1 MRIYELSQL
10 FKQPTAL
17 EAKASQTQPVSWP
30 TNLAWKINFK
40 QFKDLDPLLPFRK
53 NKIYLMPFENWQGTY
68 YSLTNKDF
76 KKVNFMPTQVF
87 EISPDVMV
95 GDMQLINRAHE
106 ATQPQAQAE
115 ILKKYMDSRVPYKD
129 FVNNPEQ
136 FEFPELLAEPHQIV
150 DKHARVKLGWDKHA
164 RKMVLD
170 IVSKP
175 LSENSGNPVH
185 NAPLY
190 EGRSTPVICVDVQ
203 PEYSGINDGAE
214 NPVFEEIIQF
224 VNSQTGPVL
233 MYVNAEDQGLTGDTV
248 QDVKSYWEDTVRGED
263 ADPEDYDDS
272 PINWRRFQ
280 IVDKGYGYLR
290 SWMDHGIPAATI
302 IKTIRMM
309 YQQKVNSSDDLTFP
323 KLSQRTPEMVDIK
336 HTIEE
341 MDGDSIT
348 VNWISI
354 AQLKRFNGAYI
365 VGGGRNECLREVE
378 LLMNAFNIKYKRIDH
393 LVYG

>member
-10 FKQPTAL
+10 FEQPTAL

-30 TNLAWKINFK
+30 TNLAWKIFK

-87 EISPDVMV
+87 EISPDVFV

-203 PEYSGINDGAE
+203 PEYSGMNDGDE
-214 NPVFEEIIQF
+214 NPVFEQIIQF
-224 VNSQTGPVL
+224 VNNQTGPVL

-248 QDVKSYWEDTVRGED
+248 QDVKSYWEDTIRGED

-272 PINWRRFQ
+272 PINWSRFQ
-280 IVDKGYGYLR
+280 IVDKGYGFLR

-309 YQQKVNSSDDLTFP
+309 YQQKVSSSDDLTFP

-354 AQLKRFNGAYI
+354 AQLKRFHGAYI